1 MSGAHERAGAIE
13 LGRVRRDV
21 EMLAAMERGSAGP
34 GEHASGEWL
43 RGRLMQAGAVD
54 ARLHHFRYQPT
65 FAYAHAAHLGAGVLG
80 ATRGG
85 AWGAALALA
94 ALISFDLDFSGRS
107 QWVRRLLP
115 SGEGTTVTARVAAGG
130 ERRRT
135 VVLVA
140 HHDAARTG
148 LMWHPAAHAPIRKRA
163 ARSGKVDSF
172 ATLPTLALGLA
183 ACGGLSDA
191 RAPRLGRALRF
202 AGGALLAGF
211 LGLLVDVARG
221 DVVPAASD
229 NASGVAAV
237 LALVERFAAEPL
249 EGCDIIAVFPGCEE
263 SGMGGMS
270 AWLASE
276 GSSLDRRTT
285 LVLGLDTVGAGEPV
299 VLAGEGPVRTE
310 RYRDED
316 LELALRGAERAGEPA
331 PRHWRLG
338 GWTDPILARF
348 SGLPAV
354 SLLSVRDGGFPNY
367 HLPTDTPDRVD
378 WRSVERSIRIAGG
391 IAEEWAER

>member
-1 MSGAHERAGAIE
+1 MSNARERAGAME
-13 LGRVRRDV
+13 LEGVRRDV
-21 EMLAAMERGSAGP
+21 EVLAAMERGSAGP

-43 RGRLMQAGAVD
+43 RGRLIHAGAVD
-54 ARLHHFRYQPT
+54 ARLHHFRYQHT
-65 FAYAHAAHLGAGVLG
+65 FAYAHAAHLGAGALG

-85 AWGAALALA
+85 ASGAALALA

-115 SGEGTTVTARVAAGG
+115 SGEGTTVTARVPAGG

-140 HHDAARTG
+140 HHDAAHTG
-148 LMWHPAAHAPIRKRA
+148 LMWHPAVQAPIRKRA
-163 ARSGKVDSF
+163 ARRGKVDSF
-172 ATLPTLALGLA
+172 ATLPTLALGLVA
-183 ACGGLSDA
+183 GGGLADA
-191 RAPRLGRALRF
+191 PAPRVGRALRA

-211 LGLLVDVARG
+211 LGLLVEVARG

-249 EGCDIIAVFPGCEE
+249 AGCQIIALFPGCEE

-276 GSSLDRRTT
+276 GSSLDPKTT

-310 RYRDED
+310 RYREED
-316 LELALRGAERAGEPA
+316 LLLALRGAERAGEPA
-331 PRHWRLG
+331 PRRWRLG

-348 SGLPAV
+348 RGLPAL

-367 HLPTDTPDRVD
+367 HLPTDTPDNVD
-378 WRSVERSIRIAGG
+378 WPSVERSVRIAGG